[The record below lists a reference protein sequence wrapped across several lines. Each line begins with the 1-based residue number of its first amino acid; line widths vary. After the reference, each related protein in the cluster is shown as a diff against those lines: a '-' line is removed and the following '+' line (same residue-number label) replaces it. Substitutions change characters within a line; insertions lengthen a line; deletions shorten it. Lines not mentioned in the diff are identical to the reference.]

1 MGYFLFPIL
10 VDVFWKIVVFK
21 DFLFLLFNK
30 EWSKMENTSLI

>member
-21 DFLFLLFNK
+21 DFLILLFNK